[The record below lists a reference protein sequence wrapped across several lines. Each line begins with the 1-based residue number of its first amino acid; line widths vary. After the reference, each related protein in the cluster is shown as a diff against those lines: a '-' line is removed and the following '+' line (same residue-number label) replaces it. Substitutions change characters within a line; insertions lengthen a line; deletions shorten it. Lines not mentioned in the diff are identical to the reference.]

1 MSNRAKL
8 NGWRSNRSSAHA
20 SASSVKIGTRSLGQC
35 RITMHIAATGMI
47 ARSAPSPSSPAP
59 SARRY
64 AALGLDRSA
73 RPSKRATMPQMR
85 TRRCSPVLK
94 IHARQTTSDRSS
106 AGFLTSGH
114 LVLWNKRLLMAS
126 QRRHN
131 GGSREKAA
139 RRPGER
145 PCRSDAWRSCAG
157 SGELAPEVDHARV
170 L

>member
-20 SASSVKIGTRSLGQC
+20 SA
-35 RITMHIAATGMI
+35 
-47 ARSAPSPSSPAP
+47 
-59 SARRY
+59 
-64 AALGLDRSA
+64 
-73 RPSKRATMPQMR
+73 
-85 TRRCSPVLK
+85 
-94 IHARQTTSDRSS
+94 
-106 AGFLTSGH
+106 SGH

-157 SGELAPEVDHARV
+157 SGELAPEVVTQGYCENQVAEGPFSVGKSRFLPSVAFVQRV
-170 L
+170 RRSRIVLVRSGCKTPQSGYSLGRL